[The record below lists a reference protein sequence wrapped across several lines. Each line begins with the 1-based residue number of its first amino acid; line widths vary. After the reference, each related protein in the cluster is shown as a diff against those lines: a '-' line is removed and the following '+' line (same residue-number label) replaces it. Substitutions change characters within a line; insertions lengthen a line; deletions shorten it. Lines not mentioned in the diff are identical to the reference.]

1 MLEDMG
7 GVQKAWGSFPGT
19 PEERRGGGE
28 NGRESEEEGRNRSQ
42 REEQIGGAPVL
53 GRQRQENQEF

>member
-1 MLEDMG
+1 MGEDMG
-7 GVQKAWGSFPGT
+7 SVPKAWGSFPGT
-19 PEERRGGGE
+19 PEERRRGGE
-28 NGRESEEEGRNRSQ
+28 NGRESEEEVRNRRQ